1 MKYKTFRRGVIVLS
15 VLVGGAGLWGVV
27 RAVNGAHEA
36 QPVVPIV
43 APTPGPAGSSPADTT
58 EHSTAAP
65 LEPYERL
72 LKGRLGQPASSDKIK
87 DALGGGAPK
96 VNIYAEKGVWARA
109 KVDFD
114 RDEHWD
120 QKWWVVDGQIWR
132 AISPDD
138 DEKYQDK
145 ELVGSAGSP

>member
-43 APTPGPAGSSPADTT
+43 APTPGPAGSSPADTA

-72 LKGRLGQPASSDKIK
+72 LKGACREAFRVLRPSRLLSMVFGNRRPLRNKASHAKT
-87 DALGGGAPK
+87 PR
-96 VNIYAEKGVWARA
+96 NIRC
-109 KVDFD
+109 
-114 RDEHWD
+114 
-120 QKWWVVDGQIWR
+120 
-132 AISPDD
+132 PTT
-138 DEKYQDK
+138 
-145 ELVGSAGSP
+145 P